1 MNKTSITLM
10 PTFFVFRVP
19 VLDRDQYRPVTGGGA
34 EGARPSPPEFLEDK
48 LKKKITI
55 NVPKN
60 I

>member
-1 MNKTSITLM
+1 M